1 MNRSAVVSAL
11 LLVVATA
18 TAVSVPAGADEPA
31 GPSTAWR
38 DGRFAVDVPD
48 VVRSSDIVVQRPNL
62 TPQQSM
68 PLGNGTLGAAVW
80 SADGFTAQLNR
91 ADTLPDRKSPGW
103 LVIPGLAQLTN
114 APDFTAH
121 VDLYDATYVESGGG
135 MTATTYVDANSDQL
149 IVDVTGAN
157 GPQTAQIHLWSGRSP
172 QVSAHGPVATLAETW
187 TDDTQP
193 GSTGRTFGSLAAL
206 TAGAVNVQA
215 STVDS
220 ETAQIDFTPHHD
232 GSYRVVVAA
241 PSWHGGDATAV
252 NPQPAAA
259 DPGVLAAHE
268 AWWHRFWNGIGL
280 VQLGSADG
288 AAQYLENLR
297 TLDLYIAAASSRSQ
311 FPGSQAGVADLFSP
325 VRDDHQWDP
334 GAYWH
339 WNLRMYVE
347 ANLGAGAF
355 DLNAPYFRLY
365 RDNLANIEQW
375 TSEHMGG
382 RPGICVPETMRFN
395 GQGIEYET
403 WLSSVGLNCD
413 ASSGPYYNARTIT
426 TGAEVGL
433 WIWQQY
439 EMTGD
444 RSFLAANYP
453 VMAQAARFLLAYAS
467 TGADGLLHTYPSN
480 AHETQWD
487 VHDPTTDIAAE
498 QALFPAVI
506 GAARV
511 LNQDPG
517 LAAQLTA
524 ALPQLLPLP
533 RTDAATQKQLLPPS
547 ADASGADVIAP
558 SYDPAATKH
567 NSENIGLEA
576 VWPYGLIGDDGPLS
590 DLAQRT
596 FAHRPNVETNDWSN
610 DPIQAARLGLGSDM
624 AKTLVDLTEHYQQWP
639 NGLAT
644 FVQNEPYGEQQGVV
658 AAALNESL
666 VQDYDGLLRIAP
678 AIPSGWDAAGTV
690 FVQGGHRVSVQVSG
704 GQITTVG
711 INAGSTGTI
720 HIRNPWPGRP
730 VEVVD
735 GGDET
740 TQVVAATSA
749 DRFDIPVRDGRS
761 YLVQPVGAP
770 VRDMPFAP
778 VTAVPATEPKSIGS
792 VTIGLSNTSGALRSG
807 VGDSQCLD
815 VPGAKHADGTPVEIW
830 TCSTAVNQHWT
841 RAADGEVQVYSPD
854 TKCLS
859 VLGGPAAPGSSV
871 GIESCAGQQW
881 TFQPDHTIRTAGLC
895 LEVPDGATQRGTFLD
910 LGTCTGTANQ
920 RWTFQ

>member
-1 MNRSAVVSAL
+1 MNGSAAAAAVLLVAAVSA
-11 LLVVATA
+11 AGRA
-18 TAVSVPAGADEPA
+18 PAGADETA
-31 GPSTAWR
+31 GPATAWQQ
-38 DGRFAVDVPD
+38 GRFAVDVPN

-62 TPQQSM
+62 NPQQAM

-103 LVIPGLAQLTN
+103 LVLPGLAKLTA

-121 VDLYDATYVESGGG
+121 LDLYDATYVESGGG

-149 IVDVTGAN
+149 IVDVTGAS

-187 TDDTQP
+187 SDDTQP

-206 TAGAVNVQA
+206 TAGAENVQA
-215 STVDS
+215 SAVDS
-220 ETAQIDFTPHHD
+220 ETAQIAFSPRPD

-241 PSWHGGDATAV
+241 PAWHGGNPVTV
-252 NPQPAAA
+252 NPLPAAA
-259 DPGVLAAHE
+259 EPGLLAAHE
-268 AWWHRFWNGIGL
+268 AWWHRFWNGVGL
-280 VQLGSADG
+280 MQLRSADG

-297 TLDLYIAAASSRSQ
+297 TLDLYIAAASSRGQ

-334 GAYWH
+334 AAYWH
-339 WNLRMYVE
+339 WNLRMQVA

-355 DLNAPYFRLY
+355 QLNAPYFRLY

-375 TSEHMGG
+375 TKQHMGG
-382 RPGICVPETMRFN
+382 RDGICVPETMRFN

-403 WLSSVGLNCD
+403 WLASVGLNCD
-413 ASSGPYYNARTIT
+413 ASSQPYYNARTIT

-439 EMTGD
+439 QMTGD
-444 RSFLAANYP
+444 RAFLAENYP
-453 VMAQAARFLLAYAS
+453 VMAQAARFLLAYAT
-467 TGADGLLHTYPSN
+467 TGDDGKLHTYPSN

-506 GAARV
+506 AAAHD
-511 LNQDPG
+511 LNQDPD
-517 LAAQLTA
+517 LAAQLSA
-524 ALPQLLPLP
+524 ALPKILPLP
-533 RTDAATQKQLLPPS
+533 RTDAATQKQLLTP
-547 ADASGADVIAP
+547 ADDAAGSDVIAP

-567 NSENIGLEA
+567 NSENIGLEP

-590 DLAQRT
+590 ELAKRT
-596 FAHRPNVETNDWSN
+596 FMHRPNVEKNDWSN
-610 DPIQAARLGLGSDM
+610 DPIQAARLGLGDDM
-624 AKTLVDLTEHYQQWP
+624 AKALVDLTEHYQQWP
-639 NGLAT
+639 DGLAT
-644 FVQNEPYGEQQGVV
+644 FVQDEPYGEQQGVV

-678 AIPSGWDAAGTV
+678 ALPSGWDAAGTE
-690 FVQGGHRVSVQVSG
+690 FVEGGHRVSVQVSG

-720 HIRNPWPGRP
+720 HIRNPWPGRQ

-735 GGDET
+735 GSDEA
-740 TQVVAATSA
+740 TQVVAPTTA
-749 DRFDIPVRDGRS
+749 DRFDIPVRAGRS
-761 YLVQPVGAP
+761 YLVQPVDAA
-770 VRDMPFAP
+770 VRAMPFAP
-778 VTAVPATEPKSIGS
+778 ITAAPAIEPRSLGA
-792 VTIGLSNTSGALRSG
+792 VTIGLSNSSGALRSG
-807 VGDSQCLD
+807 VGTNECLD
-815 VPGAKHADGTPVEIW
+815 VPGAKHTDGTPVEIW

-841 RAADGEVQVYSPD
+841 HAANGEVQVYSPD

-859 VLGGPAAPGSSV
+859 VLGEPPAPGSPV
-871 GIESCAGQQW
+871 GIETCAGQQW
-881 TFQPDHTIRTAGLC
+881 TFQPDGTIRTAGLC
-895 LEVPDGATQRGTFLD
+895 LEVPDGATQKGTFLD
-910 LGTCTGTANQ
+910 LGTCTSAPNQ
-920 RWTFQ
+920 QWTFQ